1 MRIAVAGGTGTIGR
15 HAVEML
21 RRNGHD
27 VVVLTTSTG
36 VDLTTGRGL
45 AGRLD
50 DCHRVLDLSN
60 TSPDAGREQSES
72 FFQNVTT
79 NLLAE
84 AHSAGVGHYVFLSIV
99 GADVVDLGYYHGKR
113 QQEELI
119 THGPVPWTLLR
130 ATQLLEFAAQLL
142 DASEGPVAFVPPMLT
157 QPVAAIDVATRLV
170 ELVTGPARG
179 IVAPI
184 AGPEARWVADMAR
197 EVEARRGGDRR
208 VEALPVS
215 DALALQLAGGDLV
228 PDGEFL
234 SGTTTFAQY
243 LDGLLPAGRF

>member
-15 HAVEML
+15 HAVDLL
-21 RRNGHD
+21 RRAGHE

-45 AGRLD
+45 EGRLV

-60 TSPDAGREQSES
+60 TRADAGREQSEA
-72 FFQNVTT
+72 FFSASAR
-79 NLLAE
+79 NLLSA
-84 AHSAGVGHYVFLSIV
+84 AHDAGVGHIAFLSIV

-113 QQEELI
+113 RQEELV
-119 THGPVPWTLLR
+119 TTGPLPWTLLR
-130 ATQLLEFAAQLL
+130 ATQLHEFAAQLL
-142 DASEGPVAFVPPMLT
+142 DVADGPVVYVPPMLT

-179 IVAPI
+179 TVPPI
-184 AGPEARWVADMAR
+184 AGPDALWVADMAR
-197 EVEARRGGDRR
+197 RVLARRGVSRQ
-208 VEALPVS
+208 VETLPVS

-228 PDGEFL
+228 PEGEFL
-234 SGTTTFAQY
+234 SATTTFGQY
-243 LDGLLPAGRF
+243 LDGLVPAGRV